1 MKGLLKQDHE
11 VLFQRI
17 RTFRDKLT
25 SANHEGGFFNL
36 LRGLKRF
43 MLSLMDY
50 LQDCKTVFHSPVHS
64 RSLCQRSSNFAWRHK
79 DLLCSRLDISSDS
92 TESWSGTLNHYLNV
106 KYLDSLIAQVRQKN
120 CMEVCSLRSGV
131 IFIYFLLLCFFG
143 SRRKK

>member
-36 LRGLKRF
+36 LRGLKPF

-50 LQDCKTVFHSPVHS
+50 RQDCKTVFIVWYTAV
-64 RSLCQRSSNFAWRHK
+64 LCVNAPRALRDDTKNCCVADWIFQV
-79 DLLCSRLDISSDS
+79 
-92 TESWSGTLNHYLNV
+92 TVLNHGLV
-106 KYLDSLIAQVRQKN
+106 P
-120 CMEVCSLRSGV
+120 
-131 IFIYFLLLCFFG
+131 
-143 SRRKK
+143 

>member
-43 MLSLMDY
+43 ILSLMDY
-50 LQDCKTVFHSPVHS
+50 RQDCKTVFHSLLQPFFVSTLLEH
-64 RSLCQRSSNFAWRHK
+64 CVTTQRTA
-79 DLLCSRLDISSDS
+79 
-92 TESWSGTLNHYLNV
+92 V
-106 KYLDSLIAQVRQKN
+106 
-120 CMEVCSLRSGV
+120 
-131 IFIYFLLLCFFG
+131 
-143 SRRKK
+143 